1 MSNSPT
7 SLARYRDLARLYDD
21 AFRVPILG
29 IRIGIDALIGL
40 IPGVGD
46 MAGGILGGYG
56 LVVGYRLGAP
66 FPVMLR
72 MLLNIAIDVLVGSVP
87 LLGDIFDA
95 VWKSNTKN
103 RRLLE
108 RWVEQPHATQR
119 GSALLLAT
127 IGSGFLLLLG
137 VAAWLAWTLLLFL
150 LHTLSG

>member
-1 MSNSPT
+1 VSNSST
-7 SLARYRDLARLYDD
+7 SLDRYRDLARLYDD

-72 MLLNIAIDVLVGSVP
+72 MLLNIAIDVLIGSVP

-108 RWVEQPHATQR
+108 RWLERPHATRR

-137 VAAWLAWTLLLFL
+137 VAAWLAWTLLLLL
-150 LHTLSG
+150 LHKLSG

>member
-1 MSNSPT
+1 VSDSRA
-7 SLARYRDLARLYDD
+7 SLDRYRDLARLYDD

-56 LVVGYRLGAP
+56 LVVGHRLGAP

-72 MLLNIAIDVLVGSVP
+72 MLLNIAVDVLVGSVP

-108 RWVEQPHATQR
+108 RWVEEPHATRR

-127 IGSGFLLLLG
+127 IGAGFLLLLG
-137 VAAWLAWTLLLFL
+137 VAAWLAWTLLMLL
-150 LHTLSG
+150 LHSLSR